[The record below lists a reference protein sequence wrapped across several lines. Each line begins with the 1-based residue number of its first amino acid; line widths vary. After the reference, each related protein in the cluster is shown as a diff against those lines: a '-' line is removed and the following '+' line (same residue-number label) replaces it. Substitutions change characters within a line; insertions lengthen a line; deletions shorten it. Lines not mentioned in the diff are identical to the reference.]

1 MQFKDIIGLN
11 SVKKQFIQTVKE
23 NRVSHAQLLI
33 GPEGVGKLPLAIA
46 FAQYV
51 SCLDKKEHD
60 SCGQCSSC
68 KKYQKLIHPDLH
80 FVFPVVKGKGITNPV
95 SDNFIENWRKQ
106 FETDP
111 YFDLSDWYQSI
122 GVDNAQGLIYSGESN
137 EIIRKL
143 SLKTYE
149 AEYKVMIIWM
159 PEKMHRTCANKL
171 LKMIEEPPSKTLF
184 IMVSEEPDKII
195 KTILSRTQIVKV
207 PGIETP
213 QLTEAL
219 KSQFELSETELLN
232 VVRLSG
238 GSYRKARVLI
248 QNSDENAFNFENFVT
263 IMRHSYARKVLEIM
277 DWAEEIASVGRER
290 QKSFLNYGIRMIR
303 ENFIL
308 NLKQPEMV
316 YLNGE
321 EMSFSQRFS
330 PFINETNVW
339 IIADELSKAYADIE
353 RNANAKIVF
362 LDLSLKLVKLLRP

>member
-1 MQFKDIIGLN
+1 M
-11 SVKKQFIQTVKE
+11 
-23 NRVSHAQLLI
+23 
-33 GPEGVGKLPLAIA
+33 
-46 FAQYV
+46 
-51 SCLDKKEHD
+51 
-60 SCGQCSSC
+60 
-68 KKYQKLIHPDLH
+68 
-80 FVFPVVKGKGITNPV
+80 
-95 SDNFIENWRKQ
+95 
-106 FETDP
+106 
-111 YFDLSDWYQSI
+111 
-122 GVDNAQGLIYSGESN
+122 
-137 EIIRKL
+137 
-143 SLKTYE
+143 
-149 AEYKVMIIWM
+149 
-159 PEKMHRTCANKL
+159 
-171 LKMIEEPPSKTLF
+171 
-184 IMVSEEPDKII
+184 
-195 KTILSRTQIVKV
+195 KV

-277 DWAEEIASVGRER
+277 AWAEEIASVGRER

-321 EMSFSQRFS
+321 EMNFSQRFS